1 MAVAV
6 SGTPRSDLVSVVL
19 PTYNRAHLV
28 GRAIRSVLA
37 QTFRHWELLVVDD
50 GSQDDTE
57 QVVRQFVSEAVR
69 YFRLPQNRGGAAAL
83 NHGIRNAHGVF
94 VGILE
99 DDDEW
104 LPHKLELQ
112 VEAFRTSRLPNLA
125 VVYCWGLVE
134 QESVLFEP
142 PVPDPPLQGWV
153 LERLIKGER
162 GFPHD
167 GLLIRKEALEV
178 VGGYDERLRRIWD
191 RDIIWRL
198 ALVGAFELVPERL
211 VVVHNHGDRASNAT
225 VPSGLDD
232 LIFMRKFR
240 SEFAHNSSEYAFHLY
255 RTAVHLW
262 LGGRRRSARR
272 VLLKALRLQPWKA
285 KRWGVLL
292 LINLGA
298 NSAYTRMRTGIRWLR
313 RRFAE
318 AAAP

>member
-1 MAVAV
+1 M
-6 SGTPRSDLVSVVL
+6 SGTPRSNLVSVVL

-37 QTFRHWELLVVDD
+37 QTFRDWDLLVVDD

-57 QVVRQFVSEAVR
+57 QVVRQFVSEDVR
-69 YFRLPQNRGGAAAL
+69 YLRLPQNRGGAAAL
-83 NHGIRNAHGVF
+83 NHGVRNARGAF
-94 VGILE
+94 VGVLE

-112 VEAFRTSRLPNLA
+112 MEAFRTSRLPNLG
-125 VVYCWGLVE
+125 VVYCWGLE
-134 QESVLFEP
+134 ERESVLLEP
-142 PVPDPPLQGWV
+142 PVPDPPLRGWV
-153 LERLIKGER
+153 LERLIKGPR

-167 GLLIRKEALEV
+167 ALLIRKEALEA

-198 ALVGAFELVPERL
+198 ARVVEFELVPERL
-211 VVVHNHGDRASNAT
+211 VVVHDHRDRASNASL
-225 VPSGLDD
+225 PSGLDD
-232 LIFMRKFR
+232 LIFIRKFR
-240 SEFAHNSSEYAFHLY
+240 SEFAHNSNEYTFHLY

-292 LINLGA
+292 LISLGA
-298 NSAYTRMRTGIRWLR
+298 DWAYAIMRNGVRRLR